1 MQNQLPQPNHRF
13 TLIISD
19 RLHRNIVGG
28 VFILLLQV
36 LLVTIIYSRNVNQLT
51 VVNKEYFIMKFIQVS
66 ILCLASLVL
75 ISSAKAATQDRVPV
89 GSAAIDSIMEIRP
102 QTTQMSNSD
111 RPLQLAATTLKS
123 GQFIRGEQATRGGAS
138 IVTKN
143 GRSFLQ
149 LDSAFKTSSQGP
161 DLVVVLHR
169 SRNILGTTQAPNYA
183 LKGGDYVVLARLK
196 KYSGAQ
202 RYAIP
207 ANINLANYRSAAIWC
222 RKFNATFGVAPLG

>member
-1 MQNQLPQPNHRF
+1 
-13 TLIISD
+13 
-19 RLHRNIVGG
+19 
-28 VFILLLQV
+28 
-36 LLVTIIYSRNVNQLT
+36 
-51 VVNKEYFIMKFIQVS
+51 MKFIKVS

-75 ISSAKAATQDRVPV
+75 ISSAKAATQDRVPA
-89 GSAAIDSIMEIRP
+89 GSAASDSLMEIRP
-102 QTTQMSNSD
+102 QTTQISPSD
-111 RPLQLAATTLKS
+111 RPLQLAATIKS
-123 GQFIRGEQATRGGAS
+123 GQFVRAEQATRGGAS

-161 DLVVVLHR
+161 DLVVILHR
-169 SRNILGTTQAPNYA
+169 SRNVLSMTQAPNYA
-183 LKGGDYVVLARLK
+183 LKGGDYIVLSRLK

-202 RYAIP
+202 SYAIP

>member
-1 MQNQLPQPNHRF
+1 
-13 TLIISD
+13 
-19 RLHRNIVGG
+19 
-28 VFILLLQV
+28 
-36 LLVTIIYSRNVNQLT
+36 
-51 VVNKEYFIMKFIQVS
+51 MKFIQVS
-66 ILCLASLVL
+66 ILCLASLV
-75 ISSAKAATQDRVPV
+75 IMSAAKAATQDRVPA
-89 GSAAIDSIMEIRP
+89 GSAAINSMMEIRP
-102 QTTQMSNSD
+102 QTTQTSRSD
-111 RPLQLAATTLKS
+111 RPLQLAATLKS
-123 GQFIRGEQATRGGAS
+123 GTFVRGEQPTQGGAS

-169 SRNILGTTQAPNYA
+169 SGNVLGTTQAPNYA

-202 RYAIP
+202 IYAIP

>member
-1 MQNQLPQPNHRF
+1 
-13 TLIISD
+13 
-19 RLHRNIVGG
+19 
-28 VFILLLQV
+28 
-36 LLVTIIYSRNVNQLT
+36 
-51 VVNKEYFIMKFIQVS
+51 MKFIKVS

-75 ISSAKAATQDRVPV
+75 ISSAKAATQDRVPA
-89 GSAAIDSIMEIRP
+89 GSAASDSLMEIRP
-102 QTTQMSNSD
+102 QTTQISPSD
-111 RPLQLAATTLKS
+111 RPLQLAATIKS
-123 GQFIRGEQATRGGAS
+123 GQFVRAEQATRGGAS

-161 DLVVVLHR
+161 DLVVILHR
-169 SRNILGTTQAPNYA
+169 SRNVLSTTQAPNYA
-183 LKGGDYVVLARLK
+183 LKGGDYIVLSRLK

-202 RYAIP
+202 SYAIP

>member
-1 MQNQLPQPNHRF
+1 M
-13 TLIISD
+13 IS
-19 RLHRNIVGG
+19 
-28 VFILLLQV
+28 
-36 LLVTIIYSRNVNQLT
+36 YSRNVNQLT
-51 VVNKEYFIMKFIQVS
+51 VINKDYLIMKFIKVS

-75 ISSAKAATQDRVPV
+75 ISSAKAATQDRVPT
-89 GSAAIDSIMEIRP
+89 GSAAIDSTMTRP
-102 QTTQMSNSD
+102 QTTQMSNSN
-111 RPLQLAATTLKS
+111 RPLELAAATIKS
-123 GQFIRGEQATRGGAS
+123 GQFVRAEQSTRGGAS

-169 SRNILGTTQAPNYA
+169 SRNILGMTQAPNYA
-183 LKGGDYVVLARLK
+183 LKGGDYIVLSRLK

-202 RYAIP
+202 TYAIP

-222 RKFNATFGVAPLG
+222 RKFNATFGVATLG